1 MRNLKTY
8 ILIAAVAL
16 FSSCSKDNDT
26 VSNNIADKPANIVVT
41 PTLSTD
47 NSGTVSFAVS
57 ADNAVAYEFDF
68 GNGNYQNTS
77 TGNLTYKY
85 PVAGTYTV
93 KVTAKSASGKTTAT
107 SIQVSISAAEALVW
121 SDEFESAGAPDPGK
135 WGYDLGNNNGWGNN
149 ELEYYTNR
157 SDNAVVSNGTLKINL
172 KKENYSGFG
181 YTSARLLTKG
191 KFAFKYGR
199 IMVRA
204 KLPTGVGTWPAIW
217 ALGSNI
223 DTTPWPA
230 CGEIDI
236 MEHVGKQQ
244 NTIFSTMHYPGH
256 YGGGGVSSTTLN
268 PTASTE
274 FHVYSMEWTPAA
286 MKFAIDGKVYHTFAN
301 SADLPF
307 NQNFFLI
314 LNVAMG
320 GNFGG
325 PEVDPNFVSS
335 TMEVDYVRVYK

>member
-1 MRNLKTY
+1 MKYLHKY
-8 ILIAAVAL
+8 MLIALVAL
-16 FSSCSKDNDT
+16 CASCSKKNDT
-26 VSNNIADKPANIVVT
+26 GTNVADKPANIVIT
-41 PTLSTD
+41 PTVSAD
-47 NSGTVSFAVS
+47 NSGTVTFTVT
-57 ADNAVAYEFDF
+57 ADNAVTYEFDF
-68 GNGNYQNTS
+68 GNGVFQNTT
-77 TGNLTYKY
+77 TGSLTYKY
-85 PVAGTYTV
+85 PVAGTYTIN
-93 KVTAKSASGKTTAT
+93 VTAKSQSGKTTVKSA
-107 SIQVSISAAEALVW
+107 QVTVSAAEALVW
-121 SDEFESAGAPDPGK
+121 SDEFNTAGAPDPGK

-157 SDNAVVSNGTLKINL
+157 TDNAVVSNGTLKINL
-172 KKENYSGFG
+172 KKEDYNGFG

-191 KFAFKYGR
+191 KFNFKYGR
-199 IMVRA
+199 VEVKA

-217 ALGSNI
+217 ALGSNV

-256 YGGGGVSSTTLN
+256 YGGGGVGGTTQN
-268 PTASTE
+268 PTASTD
-274 FHVYSMEWTPAA
+274 FHVYSLDWTPANL
-286 MKFAIDGKVYHTFAN
+286 KFAIDGVVYYTFPN

-307 NQNFFLI
+307 NNNFFLI

-325 PEVDPNFVSS
+325 PAVDPNFTSS
-335 TMEVDYVRVYK
+335 SMEVDYVRVYK

>member
-1 MRNLKTY
+1 MKYIHTY
-8 ILIAAVAL
+8 MLVLLVAL
-16 FSSCSKDNDT
+16 FAGCSKNNDAADN
-26 VSNNIADKPANIVVT
+26 SADRPANIAISST
-41 PTLSTD
+41 ISTD
-47 NSGTVSFAVS
+47 NSGTVTFAVT
-57 ADNAVAYEFDF
+57 ADNAVAYQFDF
-68 GNGNYQNTS
+68 GNGYFQNSTS
-77 TGNLTYKY
+77 GTVSYKY

-93 KVTAKSASGKTTAT
+93 KVTAKSANGRVATKTV
-107 SIQVSISAAEALVW
+107 QVTISAAEALIW
-121 SDEFESAGAPDPGK
+121 ADEFDNNGAPDPGK
-135 WGYDLGNNNGWGNN
+135 WGYDIGNNKGWGNN

-157 SDNAVVSNGTLKINL
+157 SDNVVVSDGTLKITL

-181 YTSARLLTKG
+181 YTSGRILTKG
-191 KFAFKYGR
+191 KFSFKYGR
-199 IMVRA
+199 VEVKA

-244 NTIFSTMHYPGH
+244 NTIFSTMHYPAH
-256 YGGGGVSSTTLN
+256 YGGGGVGGTTEN
-268 PTASTE
+268 PTVSTD
-274 FHVYSMEWTPAA
+274 FHVYSMDWTPTA
-286 MKFAIDGKVYHTFAN
+286 MKFAIDGKEFYTFDN
-301 SADLPF
+301 SADKPF

-325 PEVDPNFVSS
+325 PEVDPNFTKG

>member
-1 MRNLKTY
+1 MRYLKTY
-8 ILIAAVAL
+8 ILIVAVAL
-16 FSSCSKDNDT
+16 FTSCSKDNDT
-26 VSNNIADKPANIVVT
+26 GSNNIPDKPANIVVT

-47 NSGTVSFAVS
+47 NSGTVSFVVT

-68 GNGNYQNTS
+68 GNGNYQNST

-93 KVTAKSASGKTTAT
+93 KVTAKSASGKTTVAT
-107 SIQVSISAAEALVW
+107 TQVSVSAAEGLVW

-149 ELEYYTNR
+149 ELQYYTNR
-157 SDNAVVSNGTLKINL
+157 TDNAVVSNGTLKINL

-181 YTSARLLTKG
+181 YTSGRLLTKG

-199 IMVRA
+199 VVVRA

-244 NTIFSTMHYPGH
+244 NTVFSTLHYPNH
-256 YGGGGVSSTTLN
+256 YGGGGVGGTTQN

-274 FHVYSMEWTPAA
+274 FHVYSMEWTPAF
-286 MKFAIDGKVYHTFAN
+286 MKFAIDGKVYYTFTN

-314 LNVAMG
+314 MNVAMG

-325 PEVDPNFVSS
+325 PAVDPNFVSS
-335 TMEVDYVRVYK
+335 TMEVDYVRVFK

>member
-1 MRNLKTY
+1 MKYTHTY
-8 ILIAAVAL
+8 ILILLVAL
-16 FSSCSKDNDT
+16 FTSCSKNNDGVDN
-26 VSNNIADKPANIVVT
+26 SADKPANLAIT
-41 PTLSTD
+41 PTVSTD
-47 NSGTVSFAVS
+47 NSGTVTFAVT

-68 GNGNYQNTS
+68 GNGYFQNST
-77 TGNLTYKY
+77 TGNVTYKY

-93 KVTAKSASGKTTAT
+93 KVTAKSSSGKVTVR
-107 SIQVSISAAEALVW
+107 SIQVSISASEALFW
-121 SDEFESAGAPDPGK
+121 ADEFDKNGAPDPGK
-135 WGYDLGNNNGWGNN
+135 WGYDIGNNNGWGNN

-157 SDNAVVSNGTLKINL
+157 SDNVVVSNGTLKINL
-172 KKENYSGFG
+172 KKEDYSGFG
-181 YTSARLLTKG
+181 YTSGRILTKG

-199 IMVRA
+199 VEVKA
-204 KLPTGVGTWPAIW
+204 KLPAGVGTWPAIW

-223 DTTPWPA
+223 DTAPWPA

-256 YGGGGVSSTTLN
+256 YGGGGVGGTTLN

-274 FHVYSMEWTPAA
+274 FHVYSMDWTPTT
-286 MKFAIDGKVYHTFAN
+286 MKFAIDGKEFYTFDN
-301 SADLPF
+301 SADKPF

-314 LNVAMG
+314 LNLAMG

-325 PEVDPNFVSS
+325 PAVDASLTNA

>member
-1 MRNLKTY
+1 MKHTHKY
-8 ILIAAVAL
+8 ILIALVAL
-16 FSSCSKDNDT
+16 FAGCSKKNDGA
-26 VSNNIADKPANIVVT
+26 NNIADKPANIVIT
-41 PTLSTD
+41 PTVSAD
-47 NSGTVSFAVS
+47 NSGTVTFAVT
-57 ADNAVAYEFDF
+57 ADNAISYEFDF
-68 GNGNYQNTS
+68 GNGVFQNS
-77 TGNLTYKY
+77 TDGKVTYKY

-93 KVTAKSASGKTTAT
+93 KVTAKSQSGKITVKT
-107 SIQVSISAAEALVW
+107 IQVNVSAAEALIW
-121 SDEFESAGAPDPGK
+121 SDEFTTAGAPDPGK

-157 SDNAVVSNGTLKINL
+157 TDNAVVSNGTLKINL
-172 KKENYSGFG
+172 KKEDYNGFG

-191 KFAFKYGR
+191 KFNFKYGR
-199 IMVRA
+199 VEVKA

-217 ALGSNI
+217 ALGSNV

-256 YGGGGVSSTTLN
+256 YGGGGVGGTTQN

-274 FHVYSMEWTPAA
+274 FHVYSLDWTPATL
-286 MKFAIDGKVYHTFAN
+286 KFAIDGVVYYTFPN

-307 NQNFFLI
+307 NNNFFLI

-325 PEVDPNFVSS
+325 PAVDPNFTSS